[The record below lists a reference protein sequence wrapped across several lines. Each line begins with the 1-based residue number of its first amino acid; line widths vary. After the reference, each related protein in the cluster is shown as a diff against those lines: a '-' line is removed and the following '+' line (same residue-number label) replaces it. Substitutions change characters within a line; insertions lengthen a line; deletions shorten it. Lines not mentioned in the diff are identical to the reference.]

1 VAPSIQSPH
10 RPLSKRTPDLT
21 GDAGDAHVRS
31 TGTTTRRDLVARVEK
46 WHPAAYTK
54 LVSSATKK
62 ILDDVQPMRPVRL
75 RLSVQMEGAEGSFLG
90 E

>member
-1 VAPSIQSPH
+1 
-10 RPLSKRTPDLT
+10 
-21 GDAGDAHVRS
+21 
-31 TGTTTRRDLVARVEK
+31 LVARVEK

-62 ILDDVQPMRPVRL
+62 ILDDAQPMRPVRL
-75 RLSVQMEGAEGSFLG
+75 LLSVQMEGAEGSFLG

>member
-1 VAPSIQSPH
+1 
-10 RPLSKRTPDLT
+10 
-21 GDAGDAHVRS
+21 
-31 TGTTTRRDLVARVEK
+31 
-46 WHPAAYTK
+46 
-54 LVSSATKK
+54 VSSATKK